1 MSSMLFLDMLVL
13 STISLFG
20 TIASC
25 FIPSVMDPLKSM
37 IHEQFEKLWMLVDG
51 IYHQLS
57 RIVKPVSDPL
67 VDVEALYSL
76 WQEAKH
82 KDVERFYGVSRR
94 SLTSSQKAIPFA
106 FVEDEIEAFYTCLV
120 LHNMA
125 VAEWVSSEDF
135 INEADV
141 IYNVFH
147 PTDNDAD
154 AQVLPCENMALRF
167 VKLQEDDVNKR
178 ALEIEYL
185 SALGIHVV
193 ESTLPF
199 TLRAVIYEI
208 GFL

>member
-1 MSSMLFLDMLVL
+1 MLFLDMLVL

-37 IHEQFEKLWMLVDG
+37 IHEQYEKLWMLVDG

-94 SLTSSQKAIPFA
+94 SLTSSQRQFLLLLLRMKLKPS
-106 FVEDEIEAFYTCLV
+106 T
-120 LHNMA
+120 
-125 VAEWVSSEDF
+125 
-135 INEADV
+135 
-141 IYNVFH
+141 
-147 PTDNDAD
+147 P
-154 AQVLPCENMALRF
+154 ALYCTTW
-167 VKLQEDDVNKR
+167 QW
-178 ALEIEYL
+178 L
-185 SALGIHVV
+185 SGLAPRIL
-193 ESTLPF
+193 SMKQM
-199 TLRAVIYEI
+199 
-208 GFL
+208 